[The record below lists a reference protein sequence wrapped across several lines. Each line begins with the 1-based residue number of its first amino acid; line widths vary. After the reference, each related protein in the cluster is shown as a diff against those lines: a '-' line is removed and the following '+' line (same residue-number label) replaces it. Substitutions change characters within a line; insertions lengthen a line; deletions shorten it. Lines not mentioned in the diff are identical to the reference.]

1 MRVNRLFEITT
12 LLLKRKTVP
21 AREFAERFEVSVRTI
36 YRDIEELSAAGVP
49 VYMTKG
55 KGGGISLLED
65 YTFDRTLISDQESD
79 SLLMALKTLQA
90 TRYPDV
96 EHFLEKLEALFQHS
110 RVNDWVHIEYAPWG
124 SAPNEDNKFIDI
136 RHAILEQKIVSFDYI
151 DARGERSRRVV
162 EPMRVILKS
171 QAWYLRGYCRM
182 RNDFRT
188 FRLSRMKNVNVSDE
202 KFERLADSDREESG
216 QQPAQPLTTLK
227 LRFAG
232 EVLQRVYD
240 DFNDALVQKNPDGT
254 CQVSIDLV
262 VDEWVY
268 GFILSY
274 GYFIEVLEPD
284 SVRQVIADRLKSAL
298 RLYVGGRTSFS

>member
-79 SLLMALKTLQA
+79 SLLLALKTLQA

-110 RVNDWVHIEYAPWG
+110 RANDWVHIEYAPWG
-124 SAPNEDNKFIDI
+124 SAPNEENKFIDI

-162 EPMRVILKS
+162 EPMQAIFKS
-171 QAWYLRGYCRM
+171 QAWYLRGYCRL

-202 KFERLADSDREESG
+202 KFDRRADSDREESG
-216 QQPAQPLTTLK
+216 QQPVQPLTTLK

-254 CQVSIDLV
+254 CHVSIDLV